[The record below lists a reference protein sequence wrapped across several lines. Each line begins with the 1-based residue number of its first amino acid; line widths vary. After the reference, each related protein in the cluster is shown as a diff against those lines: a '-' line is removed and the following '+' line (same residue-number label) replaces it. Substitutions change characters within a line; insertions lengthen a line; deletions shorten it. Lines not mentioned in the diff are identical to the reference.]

1 MQWGS
6 GGREG
11 VGYGNRHW
19 EGRERAGR
27 FFFYLG
33 VFTGGGDALGG
44 QSSITQ
50 LL

>member
-27 FFFYLG
+27 FFYLD
-33 VFTGGGDALGG
+33 VFAGGRNALGG